1 MTETQDTENTHQHRC
16 GCVSQK
22 PAKVKVKKESS
33 CCVLHAGKKR
43 VAAVTVKLK
52 ANH

>member
-22 PAKVKVKKESS
+22 PAEVKVKKEPLCCVQEKEKSS
-33 CCVLHAGKKR
+33 CCDS
-43 VAAVTVKLK
+43 
-52 ANH
+52 